1 MDFPAAVAVLTVA
14 AQAVIG
20 NSILDLG
27 LNFMDTEQKVEKLG
41 KRVKTVEEAVL
52 LLTSLIENHGD
63 LIYDFVKEN
72 ENFNEKINALVDS
85 QIRREDDNR
94 KSDEK
99 INALIDAQIRSE
111 DESKKSDAKLNALF
125 DAQIRSGDESRKS
138 DAKLSAL
145 VDAQIRSDEERN
157 ELRNGLNILI
167 EAQAK
172 TETKLQRL
180 TDLVEAAHSRIDR
193 LEK

>member
-1 MDFPAAVAVLTVA
+1 
-14 AQAVIG
+14 
-20 NSILDLG
+20 
-27 LNFMDTEQKVEKLG
+27 MDTEQKVEKLG

-72 ENFNEKINALVDS
+72 ESFNEKINALVDS
-85 QIRREDDNR
+85 QIRREDDNK

-111 DESKKSDAKLNALF
+111 DESNKSDAKLNALL
-125 DAQIRSGDESRKS
+125 DAQIKSEEES
-138 DAKLSAL
+138 
-145 VDAQIRSDEERN
+145 N

-172 TETKLQRL
+172 TETKLQKL